1 MFILQL
7 NHQRLWKLH
16 HKPIGPKKGATG
28 ASSSAGAGAGGGG
41 LQGQV
46 RSPPP
51 VPRKTMGVMGLK
63 LEYPLVNIQ
72 KAIENG
78 HL

>member
-7 NHQRLWKLH
+7 NHIKPPEAMETSPI
-16 HKPIGPKKGATG
+16 PIGPKKGATG
-28 ASSSAGAGAGGGG
+28 ASSTAGAGAGGGG

-51 VPRKTMGVMGLK
+51 VPRKTMGVMGFSSTRDW
-63 LEYPLVNIQ
+63 YPLVN
-72 KAIENG
+72 
-78 HL
+78 